1 MTNIKICGIR
11 NNQLFHALKDVEVD
25 CFGFVFAASKRQV
38 TAEVAASLIAEIRSE
53 FTAPPKCVGV
63 FRNQPEAELLAVLSA
78 VPLDIA
84 QLHGDE
90 TPELCANIRRTFN
103 IPVMKA
109 FSLQD
114 GSSSIDII
122 HAAKPYVGS
131 IDLMLIDTHDPT
143 YGGGSGKTFR
153 WEVIDDIKAW
163 CASVDIPLY
172 VAGGLQPDNVAQLL
186 QHHKPYGVDV
196 SSGVETAGE
205 KDLLKIITFVERVR
219 AYDYGT

>member
-11 NNQLFHALKDVEVD
+11 NHQLLRALKGIEIDS
-25 CFGFVFAASKRQV
+25 FGFVFAASKRQV
-38 TAEVAASLIAEIRSE
+38 SAEVAASIIAEIRSE
-53 FTAPPKCVGV
+53 FATPPKCVGV
-63 FRNQPEAELLAVLSA
+63 FRNQTETELGVILTT

-90 TPELCANIRRTFN
+90 PPELCEYIRRTFN

-114 GSSSIDII
+114 GSSPIDII
-122 HAAKPYVGS
+122 QAAMPYVGS

-186 QHHKPYGVDV
+186 QQHKPYGVDV